1 MHISFSHLPLPS
13 TFSPSVSL
21 PLPLPPFQ
29 VKEFFISDARSLT
42 ESPQPFV
49 NTQLRQALVIHPVKY
64 PKYMYRLHS
73 FFKEVEYNASM
84 ARVKSLARA
93 IKETR
98 PFIPSHLRSAF
109 NPTESPPITTPTQ
122 ETTPP
127 PLSTSS
133 LPPLSRTKDSGVQIR
148 PRHVPKNKFE
158 INSWEYFNQT
168 RLMSIFHES
177 PARGIIGGTREEA
190 RFGLTKAI
198 YIINQG
204 RAQKER
210 YVFDKLE
217 NGYHRVDPMRG
228 SEFILDFVFR
238 KTSNHNV
245 RIKKRVGILR
255 PFHETVV
262 PVDTP
267 EVLPTVNF
275 VTVLSGLND
284 RLETFLANYEK
295 NVLLPGEDAS
305 LTIVLFSG
313 PDAQKVRSMIQ
324 TYTSRYK
331 AAKIN
336 IVDTQGEFSRGVGLH
351 KGVEKF
357 KNEDLVFIVDIDL
370 DISTSFL
377 QRCRLNTISGKQVYF
392 PIFFKLYNPEFVSQ
406 YHRGNSSMRI
416 ARHSGHWAHYSY
428 GMVCIFVSD
437 YHKAGGFDN
446 SMRGWG
452 EEDVDFMN
460 RALGKGF
467 EIFRA
472 PDPGLIHNWHRKVCD
487 KVTVSNPVAYDH
499 CLMSKGENLADRIE
513 LAQYVFDSELKK
525 GNLL

>member
-1 MHISFSHLPLPS
+1 MRFLPS
-13 TFSPSVSL
+13 SL
-21 PLPLPPFQ
+21 PPSQ
-29 VKEFFISDARSLT
+29 AKEFFVSDAKLLV
-42 ESPQPFV
+42 ESPQLFQ
-49 NTQLRQALVIHPVKY
+49 NTLLHNALVVHPVKY

-73 FFKEVEYNASM
+73 FYKEVEYNASI
-84 ARVKSLARA
+84 ARAKSLART
-93 IKETR
+93 IKENY
-98 PFIPSHLRSAF
+98 PFIPSHLRSSF
-109 NPTESPPITTPTQ
+109 NPTETPPTSTPTY

-127 PLSTSS
+127 PLATTF
-133 LPPLSRTKDSGVQIR
+133 LPPSQNKDGGVVIR
-148 PRHVPKNKFE
+148 PRHAPKNKFE
-158 INSWEYFNQT
+158 INNWEYFNQT
-168 RLMSIFHES
+168 RLMTVFHES
-177 PARGIIGGTREEA
+177 PARSIIGGTREEA
-190 RFGLTKAI
+190 RFALTKAI
-198 YIINQG
+198 YIVNQG
-204 RAQKER
+204 RSQKER

-238 KTSNHNV
+238 KSSNHNV

-255 PFHETVV
+255 PFHETIV

-267 EVLPTVNF
+267 KVLPTVNL
-275 VTVLSGLND
+275 VTVLSGLNH
-284 RLETFLANYEK
+284 RLETFLAKYEK
-295 NVLLPGEDAS
+295 NVLLPGEDAT
-305 LTIVLFSG
+305 LTIVLFDG
-313 PDAQKVRSMIQ
+313 PDAPKVRSIIQ
-324 TYTSRYK
+324 SYTSRYR

-336 IVDTQGEFSRGVGLH
+336 IVDTQGEFARGVGLH
-351 KGVEKF
+351 KGIEQF

-370 DISTSFL
+370 DISTNFL
-377 QRCRLNTISGKQVYF
+377 QHCRLNTVHGKQAYF

-428 GMVCIFVSD
+428 GMVCIHTSD
-437 YHKAGGFDN
+437 YRKAGGFDN
-446 SMRGWG
+446 TMKGWG

-460 RALGKGF
+460 RVLAKGL

>member
-1 MHISFSHLPLPS
+1 MFVGEAKSLVE
-13 TFSPSVSL
+13 SPSL
-21 PLPLPPFQ
+21 FQ
-29 VKEFFISDARSLT
+29 
-42 ESPQPFV
+42 
-49 NTQLRQALVIHPVKY
+49 NTQLQHALVIHPVKY
-64 PKYMYRLHS
+64 PKYIYRLYS
-73 FFKEVEYNASM
+73 FFKEVEHNAT
-84 ARVKSLARA
+84 AAKAQSLVRT
-93 IKETR
+93 IKDTH
-98 PFIPSHLRSAF
+98 PFIPSHLRSSF
-109 NPTESPPITTPTQ
+109 RTTETLPTTMPTQ

-127 PLSTSS
+127 PLATSS
-133 LPPLSRTKDSGVQIR
+133 LSPPSKTKEGGGVVIR

-158 INSWEYFNQT
+158 INNWEYFNQT
-168 RLMSIFHES
+168 RLMSVFHES

-190 RFGLTKAI
+190 RFVLTKAI
-198 YIINQG
+198 YIVNQG
-204 RAQKER
+204 RPQKER

-217 NGYHRVDPMRG
+217 NGYHRIDPMRG
-228 SEFILDFVFR
+228 SEFVLDFVFR
-238 KTSNHNV
+238 KSSNHNV
-245 RIKKRVGILR
+245 RIKKRVGVLR

-284 RLETFLANYEK
+284 RLETFLVNYEK
-295 NVLLPGEDAS
+295 SVLTPGEDAT
-305 LTIVLFSG
+305 LTVVLFDG
-313 PDAQKVRSMIQ
+313 PDAPKVRSVIQ
-324 TYTSRYK
+324 SYMSRYR

-336 IVDTQGEFSRGVGLH
+336 IVEADGEFSRGVGLH
-351 KGVEKF
+351 KGIEKF
-357 KNEDLVFIVDIDL
+357 QNDDLVFIVDIDF
-370 DISTSFL
+370 DIATSFL
-377 QRCRLNTISGKQVYF
+377 QRCRLNTIHEKQVYF

-416 ARHSGHWAHYSY
+416 ARHNGHWAHYSY

-437 YHKAGGFDN
+437 YHKAGGYDN
-446 SMRGWG
+446 TMRGWG

-460 RALGKGF
+460 RVLGKGL

-513 LAQYVFDSELKK
+513 LAQYVFDTELKK